1 MMQAVRAT
9 GLPREAAAL
18 LVEHAGSDR
27 RRDPTLAL
35 GGALAPGGAHH
46 HLRARAAVAGL
57 VLSHRLRARLGPRQQ
72 AGMREQAARVI
83 GLTARLW
90 LG

>member
-9 GLPREAAAL
+9 GLPRETTASLAGHAASDEL
-18 LVEHAGSDR
+18 LA
-27 RRDPTLAL
+27 PYWAL
-35 GGALAPGGAHH
+35 GGALAPGGSP

-72 AGMREQAARVI
+72 AGMREQAARVV